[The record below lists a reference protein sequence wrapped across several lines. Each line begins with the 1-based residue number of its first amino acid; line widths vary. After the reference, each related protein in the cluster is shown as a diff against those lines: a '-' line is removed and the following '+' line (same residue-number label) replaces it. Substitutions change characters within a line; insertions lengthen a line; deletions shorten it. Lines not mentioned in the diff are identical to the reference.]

1 MPTTGDLAMATSDK
15 QHPGPGRQRRVDE
28 ERTFQWL
35 FWLSFPIFLAVTLGD
50 RALPKSKSGEDT
62 GMARVSLFSEAAA
75 AARSTIAIALT
86 D

>member
-1 MPTTGDLAMATSDK
+1 MAASFRLQK
-15 QHPGPGRQRRVDE
+15 APGRQRRRDE

-35 FWLSFPIFLAVTLGD
+35 FWLSFPIFLAITLGD
-50 RALPKSKSGEDT
+50 RALPKSKSGEDS
-62 GMARVSLFSEAAA
+62 GMARASLFSEAAA